1 MGGLFGSPAAP
12 VIREPITAVTKPK
25 TNSLDPN
32 HEEGIENAKR
42 KRAASSARSGRKN
55 LRVDL
60 ASTENQPRAG
70 ISIGK

>member
-12 VIREPITAVTKPK
+12 VIREPIKAITKAK

-32 HEEGIENAKR
+32 QEEGIENAKR
-42 KRAASSARSGRKN
+42 KRAAASSRSGRKN

-60 ASTENQPRAG
+60 ATTKNQPRAG